1 MTVAPASNKQLF
13 PPSHQII
20 LSDS

>member
-13 PPSHQII
+13 PPSH
-20 LSDS
+20 